1 MELDEESAAN
11 AGVVERSAVR
21 VEAVGAPPIVAG
33 SLSCEVLGPAAAAG
47 RADERVARM
56 RPADLADFVAS
67 GLRRRH
73 VCVGNTFAVPV
84 YGAAVRVRVT
94 AASPQASA
102 EEHMPAVYVLAE
114 TTRMRVRRGGGGSSS
129 SGSSN
134 TSGEEEED
142 ATTLA
147 HESQELLLR
156 PTVTFA
162 DVGGMEGCVA
172 ALREA
177 VLLPLERPELFARF
191 GVKPPRGVLLHGP
204 SGTGKTLL
212 AHAAAGSCARA
223 AAIQISGAEM
233 MSRFVGESEAKLRD
247 VFRVAVEHAPAVVI
261 VDEIDVLC
269 PARDDVCFL
278 DLPIPFHHIAVVVAF
293 HVDVVVDYD
302 IYAYFGWH
310 VAWT

>member
-1 MELDEESAAN
+1 MELDDECAAN
-11 AGVVERSAVR
+11 SGVVDGGEVR
-21 VEAVGAPPIVAG
+21 VAAVGAPPIVAA
-33 SLSCEVLGPAAAAG
+33 SLVCELVAAAG
-47 RADERVARM
+47 AAPPLDERVARM
-56 RPADLADFVAS
+56 RPADLEGFVAS

-84 YGAAVRVRVT
+84 YGTPVRVRV
-94 AASPQASA
+94 AAAAPSASA
-102 EEHMPAVYVLAE
+102 GEAAGAAVYVLAE
-114 TTRMRVRRGGGGSSS
+114 TTCVRVRRGGA
-129 SGSSN
+129 
-134 TSGEEEED
+134 D
-142 ATTLA
+142 AEADAALA

-156 PTVTFA
+156 PAVTFA
-162 DVGGMEGCVA
+162 DVGGLDAAVA

-177 VLLPLERPELFARF
+177 VLLPLERPELFAQF

-233 MSRFVGESEAKLRD
+233 MSRYVGESEAKLRE

-269 PARDDVCFL
+269 PARDDVCDPRSFL
-278 DLPIPFHHIAVVVAF
+278 LSIFVFSRCCCWSCYWSCFSFITLDAR
-293 HVDVVVDYD
+293 DNSQRTR
-302 IYAYFGWH
+302 
-310 VAWT
+310 WTSEWCRRC

>member
-1 MELDEESAAN
+1 MLWCSQLRTLRKRTDVELDDETAAN
-11 AGVVERSAVR
+11 GGIADGSDVCMA
-21 VEAVGAPPIVAG
+21 AVGAPPIVA
-33 SLSCEVLGPAAAAG
+33 SALVCELAG
-47 RADERVARM
+47 AADERVARM
-56 RPADLADFVAS
+56 RPADLEGFVAS

-84 YGAAVRVRVT
+84 YGAALRVRVAAAAP
-94 AASPQASA
+94 AASAGEQGA
-102 EEHMPAVYVLAE
+102 AVYVLAE
-114 TTRMRVRRGGGGSSS
+114 TTCVRVRRGGDDD
-129 SGSSN
+129 
-134 TSGEEEED
+134 D
-142 ATTLA
+142 AGAAGLA

-156 PTVTFA
+156 PAVTFA
-162 DVGGMEGCVA
+162 DVGGLDACVA

-177 VLLPLERPELFARF
+177 VLLPLERPELFAQF

-233 MSRFVGESEAKLRD
+233 MSRYVGESEAKLRE

-269 PARDDVCFL
+269 PARDDVCITHSF
-278 DLPIPFHHIAVVVAF
+278 IGAVVAF
-293 HVDVVVDYD
+293 FD
-302 IYAYFGWH
+302 FTCCCCLWC
-310 VAWT
+310 WCWC